1 MWLAEKG
8 SVKSWTSIKSDWKLA
23 ARNIL
28 FDYLFHFP
36 YPNGPRG
43 AVTMTITRKT
53 PADGRL
59 VQSICLALPMKTSWS
74 LFPHFWRADSWC
86 ERDGLSGKGPSCF
99 AATPPSHT
107 CNRAGDKKKT
117 TDNPFPGA
125 FIISSEVLMAL
136 SRVACN
142 NHSPRRALQFVRA
155 HRGSKVFPLTI
166 C

>member
-8 SVKSWTSIKSDWKLA
+8 SVKFWTSIKSDWKLA

-36 YPNGPRG
+36 YPNSPRG
-43 AVTMTITRKT
+43 TVTMTITRKT

-74 LFPHFWRADSWC
+74 LFPHFWRAHSWC
-86 ERDGLSGKGPSCF
+86 KQDGLSGKGPHALLQLLHCN
-99 AATPPSHT
+99 T
-107 CNRAGDKKKT
+107 CKRAGDKKKT
-117 TDNPFPGA
+117 TVNPLPGA
-125 FIISSEVLMAL
+125 FTIFSEVLMTL
-136 SRVACN
+136 SQVTCN
-142 NHSPRRALQFVRA
+142 NHSSRSVLQFVRT
-155 HRGSKVFPLTI
+155 HRGSKAFPLTI